1 MEIRQDDITLW
12 IPKEMSFEGDVV
24 RIDVKGMFWSTMVLV
39 ETAIL

>member
-1 MEIRQDDITLW
+1 MA
-12 IPKEMSFEGDVV
+12 FEGNVV